1 MVGLLGEFGSA
12 FPRERVR
19 REKGTFIFR
28 RVHMPDRPDGVKTPY
43 GPCHKCGESI
53 EEPDKPVKYR
63 GNIYHEA
70 HVPKKSEEK
79 ATDKSYT

>member
-1 MVGLLGEFGSA
+1 
-12 FPRERVR
+12 
-19 REKGTFIFR
+19 
-28 RVHMPDRPDGVKTPY
+28 MPDRPDGVKTSY

-53 EEPDKPVKYR
+53 EEPDKQVKYR